1 MLDVGVYFRDMAMCS
16 LILAMAKN
24 EDISVSE
31 ESTLESVAR
40 RVLEEVGRREFN
52 EFLTSNGF
60 TWADI
65 QRYGKIVER
74 RWPATT

>member
-1 MLDVGVYFRDMAMCS
+1 MFDVGRYFRDMAMCS
-16 LILAMAKN
+16 LLLAMAKN
-24 EDISVSE
+24 EGIAVSKK
-31 ESTLESVAR
+31 SALESVAK

-65 QRYGKIVER
+65 QRYGRIEE